1 LHTCTK
7 EQLKGI
13 TAVLI
18 VSSLLRE
25 NGLFILDARDIDKFL
40 KQTVSNS
47 SELISHGIFLPV
59 KGWDHQWP
67 YTDLYEIGLLFTT
80 YFVSK

>member
-1 LHTCTK
+1 MRYKYNIFAYMYKRTTK
-7 EQLKGI
+7 MNYCSINSVFLAAG
-13 TAVLI
+13 
-18 VSSLLRE
+18 

-59 KGWDHQWP
+59 KGWDHQ
-67 YTDLYEIGLLFTT
+67 
-80 YFVSK
+80 

>member
-1 LHTCTK
+1 MYKRTTK
-7 EQLKGI
+7 RNYCSINSVFL
-13 TAVLI
+13 AA
-18 VSSLLRE
+18 E

-59 KGWDHQWP
+59 KGWDHQ
-67 YTDLYEIGLLFTT
+67 
-80 YFVSK
+80 